1 MRSHPTNIIDAM
13 LEMLTLFDGLV
24 EDRTTLQQLV
34 EMASNREEWKAGHE
48 LFQVIRQKTLKAEK
62 HQDRLAGVQYA
73 FEEICAKA
81 LYNLSDSSA
90 PFDADSAFWV
100 IPLGIALGRELGL
113 RDPAQVLSLL
123 KM

>member
-1 MRSHPTNIIDAM
+1 MRSDPTNIIDAM
-13 LEMLTLFDGLV
+13 FEMLTLFEGLV
-24 EDRTTLQQLV
+24 EDRTTLRQLV
-34 EMASNREEWKAGHE
+34 EMALNREEWKGGHE
-48 LFQVIRQKTLKAEK
+48 LFQTIRQKTLKAET
-62 HQDRLAGVQYA
+62 QLAGVQYA

-113 RDPAQVLSLL
+113 RDPAQISSLL